1 MSGITLKNPVVN
13 SIPSAIA
20 ASKYGIDTNS
30 KSLSTGRKED
40 IDVVSNFLGQG
51 LSDKAKILS
60 KVLGNMSYSSDA
72 LKVAQNNLDT
82 IASTFS
88 EMLGVIAQVGG
99 SKVATRALDS
109 ILQDKMKTAKLQI
122 ESAEFDGRKLL
133 TGDLGS
139 DPTVRSKFDSR
150 AVDVRSVTAN
160 ANFAGDGVY
169 GRSIIRVAS
178 NDGVAAGDTIKL
190 GDVTFKIVSA
200 TPNIDKNEIQKGLS
214 AAETAQN
221 IATAIKNSQDPSI
234 RAYQVDIV
242 NLNNVSPNVVITQRS
257 SGVGASVGINVS
269 SAAGG
274 ITKPDPT
281 TQTLQLIGGA
291 AAVGDK
297 VEIAGVTFTYADA
310 GLAAVGNNQTIT
322 RGANAAASMTN
333 LLAAVRTHSVTKGLI
348 DRNLL
353 LVTDASSGGV
363 NVSQRMT
370 IQTVL
375 SKEELNFKATI
386 AAAGGNQVFD
396 GASQTITAGGPALA
410 GDTATI
416 NAVQF
421 IYAAGAGGALNADG
435 TLQIGTT
442 AAHAAASLAVAIN
455 SNSVLSK
462 DFVAS
467 INPTTPA
474 AVILTSKKG
483 ATAEA
488 TAVVVQAG
496 GGTFALA
503 VAPFAAGPSATVPA
517 TQWTASSGGIDVSGI
532 KKLDDFIGPVKPI
545 FTVTDFAVGTAEAAN
560 LYRSLGKT
568 PPIGGG
574 TAGDVAVA
582 ISANVNGKIFKA
594 VEFQT
599 NGTAGFN
606 QKTVT
611 FTAEDGE
618 FFSVLTAAAG
628 YNPFNALTNGQVA
641 QAQATIGAN
650 LTTYLGGAVFAQT
663 KDLSINTSAG
673 DIVVKGASVGSV
685 EGMSVALNSTDF
697 ASDKK
702 FEDFKIETGTA
713 AGTVKFTAKIAGL
726 DYVQDNLIPAELI
739 QGRELTLSN
748 AGNGDELY
756 INIGKK
762 GLSSLSSNE
771 NYSGVADAIK
781 AALTSSGSGLNVR
794 IGLGFDDTIKVQIP
808 DVGVTKLYRD
818 NAGSFQEKLTVMD
831 DAGTRKAQE
840 VITNALAAIRGAQ
853 AVIQGQGET
862 VKAASTS
869 LSSAIGVTKDAA
881 DGYLD
886 TDLIQAASAFA
897 AALKSMAAATATYQA
912 GERVAAAGLEIIR
925 TTASGG

>member
-51 LSDKAKILS
+51 LRDKAKILS

-169 GRSIIRVAS
+169 GKSIIRVAS
-178 NDGVAAGDTIKL
+178 NDGIAAGDTIKL
-190 GDVTFKIVSA
+190 GDVTFKIVSG

-281 TQTLQLIGGA
+281 TQTLQLIGGP

-322 RGANAAASMTN
+322 RGVDAVASMTN

-353 LVTDASSGGV
+353 LVTDASSGLL

-396 GASQTITAGGPALA
+396 GASQTIRITGAAVNNSTLIIDGVTLQYTNVGGTVGIDATGMPRVGADVPGSAANLLLAINAHPVLSKKFFATPTAA
-410 GDTATI
+410 GDTI
-416 NAVQF
+416 NLISKNGANGAVPV
-421 IYAAGAGGALNADG
+421 AA
-435 TLQIGTT
+435 
-442 AAHAAASLAVAIN
+442 
-455 SNSVLSK
+455 
-462 DFVAS
+462 
-467 INPTTPA
+467 
-474 AVILTSKKG
+474 
-483 ATAEA
+483 
-488 TAVVVQAG
+488 
-496 GGTFALA
+496 GGTFA
-503 VAPFAAGPSATVPA
+503 VTFAPFVAGASATVPA

-545 FTVTDFAVGTAEAAN
+545 FTVTDFAVGTAEATT

-568 PPIGGG
+568 PPIGAA

-618 FFSVLTAAAG
+618 FFSVLTAAG
-628 YNPFNALTNGQVA
+628 YNPFNGLANGQVA

-762 GLSSLSSNE
+762 GLSTLSSNE

-912 GERVAAAGLEIIR
+912 GERVSAAGLEIIR